1 VIQGQGDGHRDKA
14 GNGHRGGPS
23 GAGVRGRTNRNEII
37 NTRPAHVVTKK
48 GTDGVPIRLKANY
61 FQLLSATQW
70 GLNQY
75 RVDFSVDLDDTKTRK
90 RLVGIGIRQ
99 FNLTGYLFDGT
110 VLYTPNRLHPDP
122 CEFVVQNETTGENV
136 TVNIRMVGEVTAGDY
151 HYLQLFNIIIKK
163 CFTYMNFQLIGRNYF
178 DPKMKVVRTI

>member
-1 VIQGQGDGHRDKA
+1 MQHGEGDT
-14 GNGHRGGPS
+14 GNNGSRGGGN

-48 GTDGVPIRLKANY
+48 GTDGVPIKLKANY
-61 FQLLSATQW
+61 FQLLSAKQW

-75 RVDFSVDLDDTKTRK
+75 RVDFSATIDDTRTRK
-90 RLVGIGIRQ
+90 KLVAIGIRQ

-110 VLYTPNRLHPDP
+110 VMYTPNRLHPDP
-122 CEFVVQNETTGENV
+122 CEFVVANEASGENV
-136 TVNIRMVGEVTAGDY
+136 TVTIRMVGEVATGDY

-163 CFTYMNFQLIGRNYF
+163 CFAYMNFQLIGRNYY
-178 DPKMKVVRTI
+178 DPKMKVFDCTSV